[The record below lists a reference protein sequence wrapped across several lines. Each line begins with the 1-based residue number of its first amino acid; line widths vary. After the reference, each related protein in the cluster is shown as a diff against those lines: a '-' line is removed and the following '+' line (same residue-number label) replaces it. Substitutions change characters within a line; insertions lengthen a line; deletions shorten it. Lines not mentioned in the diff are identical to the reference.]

1 MPFLT
6 KTLLTLLATAMA
18 ASADEVARGYDGTI
32 TTEGI
37 GNCPLTQHAENH
49 IDFSWEPSNGSVCVE
64 MGRPYSDAY
73 HAGLTAQAQTPESI
87 NPPQFGGC
95 RDSDCTDCTFV
106 DIKYGNDPG
115 NVKVDCLELK
125 DAPYLFVGFAQKK
138 KDL

>member
-6 KTLLTLLATAMA
+6 KTLLTLLAIAMA
-18 ASADEVARGYDGTI
+18 ASATDQGYDGTI

-49 IDFSWEPSNGSVCVE
+49 INFSWEPTNGSVCVNL
-64 MGRPYSDAY
+64 GRPYADAY
-73 HAGLTAQAQTPESI
+73 HAGLAAQAQTPESVD
-87 NPPQFGGC
+87 PPQFGGC

-115 NVKVDCLELK
+115 SIKVDCLELK
-125 DAPYLFVGFAQKK
+125 DAPYLFVGVAKDQK